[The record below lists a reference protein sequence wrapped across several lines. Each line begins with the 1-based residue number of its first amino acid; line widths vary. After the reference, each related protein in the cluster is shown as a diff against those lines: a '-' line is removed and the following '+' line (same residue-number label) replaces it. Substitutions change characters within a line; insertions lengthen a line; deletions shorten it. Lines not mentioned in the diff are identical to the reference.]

1 MTQARSQQV
10 SLEETPYYHCISRC
24 VRRAFL
30 CGEDQV
36 TGKNY
41 EHRKT
46 WIVEKLMELNEV
58 FAIDLCAY
66 AIMSNHYHV
75 ILHVDADRAKN
86 WDQDEVI
93 ERWRQLFG
101 GGVLIERYL
110 AGHCK
115 TKAERD
121 KVAELAEI
129 WRTRLMDISWFMRC
143 LNESIARQATKEDN
157 CKGRFWEGRFKSQA
171 LLDEQA
177 LLACMVY
184 VDLNP
189 VRAGICE
196 TPEASD
202 FTSIQQRLKAYK
214 EQAVDNQA
222 PADSKT
228 DPIDKNE
235 ETWANIELSAF
246 TGGFNTQQGIPFGE
260 VDYFELTDWTGRAVH
275 PKKKGSIPEGLPSL
289 LTRLG
294 LSKENWIDTVIGYEK
309 YLSDF
314 VGQEAK
320 MKDAGASRGM
330 KWLRGL
336 RACQR
341 LFSTSNSEV
350 KATGAL
356 GVG

>member
-1 MTQARSQQV
+1 MTQARSQQI
-10 SLEETPYYHCISRC
+10 SLEDTPYYHCLSRC

-30 CGEDQV
+30 CGEDHA
-36 TGKNY
+36 TGENY

-46 WIVEKLMELNEV
+46 WVVEKLKELSEV
-58 FAIDLCAY
+58 FALDVCAY
-66 AIMSNHYHV
+66 AILSNHYHI
-75 ILHVDADRAKN
+75 ILHVDAEKAKS

-93 ERWRQLFG
+93 ARWRKLFG

-110 AGHCK
+110 AGQC
-115 TKAERD
+115 TTRAELD
-121 KVAELAEI
+121 QVAEIVEV

-143 LNESIARQATKEDN
+143 LNESIARQANKEDH

-189 VRAGICE
+189 VRARICE

-202 FTSIQQRLKAYK
+202 FTSIQQRLKTYQEKVA
-214 EQAVDNQA
+214 ENQA
-222 PADSKT
+222 PAYAKT
-228 DPIDKNE
+228 GKFDNKE
-235 ETWANIELSAF
+235 ASCANVQLKAF
-246 TGGFNTQQGIPFGE
+246 TGGFNTQKGIPFDE
-260 VDYFELTDWTGRAVH
+260 IDYFELTDWTGRAVH
-275 PKKKGSIPEGLPSL
+275 PKKKGSIPEVLPAL

-294 LSKENWIDTVIGYEK
+294 VSQENWLETVTSYEK
-309 YLSDF
+309 HFSDF
-314 VGQEAK
+314 VGEAAS
-320 MKDAGASRGM
+320 MKAAGASRGR

-341 LFSTSNSEV
+341 LFSTSNGTV
-350 KATGAL
+350 QNTRAL
-356 GVG
+356 LVG